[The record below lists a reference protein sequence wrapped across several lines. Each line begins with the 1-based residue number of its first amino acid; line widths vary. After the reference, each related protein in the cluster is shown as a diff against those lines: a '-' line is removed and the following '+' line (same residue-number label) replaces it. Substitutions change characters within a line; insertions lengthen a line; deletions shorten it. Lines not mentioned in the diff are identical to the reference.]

1 MPKFRKV
8 TLLEEDLK
16 RGELYVDILGFVYL
30 GVSNKLCNP
39 SQNIRHILFCITIRN
54 FDNAV
59 NDWNKLVNKFWRFQL

>member
-1 MPKFRKV
+1 MI
-8 TLLEEDLK
+8 T
-16 RGELYVDILGFVYL
+16 GELRNTTLQLFLIKDA